1 VVSLHDDAVEASVGA
16 LRRAL
21 WLGEIIAHYQPVF
34 DRANRVVG
42 VECLARWSKPHGSI
56 VPAAEFIPMAMQYGL
71 DQQVSRAVGVDAM
84 MRRNSLNSTPELRWW
99 FNLHPDHLA
108 NSDLTGRLEA
118 FLARHQLDPRWF
130 GIEITEHA
138 AHADPAATRRTVQTL
153 HEWGVGIAID
163 DLGSGFSSLAMLSDM
178 PVDVLKLD
186 RRFVMAIEHSV
197 TDRAVVRSLVGLAD
211 DLGIKMTAEGVE
223 TRSQHELLL
232 DLGVHQF
239 QGYLLARPEPFD
251 RFAARLSAAGPEA
264 RRRAEAA
271 G

>member
-1 VVSLHDDAVEASVGA
+1 
-16 LRRAL
+16 
-21 WLGEIIAHYQPVF
+21 
-34 DRANRVVG
+34 
-42 VECLARWSKPHGSI
+42 
-56 VPAAEFIPMAMQYGL
+56 
-71 DQQVSRAVGVDAM
+71 
-84 MRRNSLNSTPELRWW
+84 
-99 FNLHPDHLA
+99 
-108 NSDLTGRLEA
+108 
-118 FLARHQLDPRWF
+118 
-130 GIEITEHA
+130 
-138 AHADPAATRRTVQTL
+138 
-153 HEWGVGIAID
+153 
-163 DLGSGFSSLAMLSDM
+163 MLSDM